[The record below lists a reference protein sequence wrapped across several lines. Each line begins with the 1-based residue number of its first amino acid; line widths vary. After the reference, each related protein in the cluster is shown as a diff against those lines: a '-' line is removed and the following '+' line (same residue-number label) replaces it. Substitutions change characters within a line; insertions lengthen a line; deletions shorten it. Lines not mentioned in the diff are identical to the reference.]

1 MSYNFCVM
9 LRAALVLTL
18 GLTLVSLAACSS
30 NAKRVCQSGPKGTQC
45 YTIPDQGPPFPQ

>member
-18 GLTLVSLAACSS
+18 VSLVACSS